1 MEHDHLQAKE
11 DFGVYARTAR
21 GGIEILHQLS
31 HKGEIEPLLKTAI
44 EIVLRHEVFK
54 GDVLGEWLEIAFLD
68 THHGVA
74 SGRSYEG
81 VPCYPYSDPCSTE
94 RISTGCCVLTTESF
108 AMYSKPIAKPS
119 LSWFSLAQAVFFM
132 AG

>member
-11 DFGVYARTAR
+11 DFRVYARTAR

-81 VPCYPYSDPCSTE
+81 VPCYPYSDPRSTE
-94 RISTGCCVLTTESF
+94 RISTGCCVLTLLTVEGCGTQRTS
-108 AMYSKPIAKPS
+108 A
-119 LSWFSLAQAVFFM
+119 
-132 AG
+132 